1 MCQLVIFELFT
12 VKHIHPTYMIR
23 AVTTNATDN
32 LYCTLLTHSG
42 IHGVM
47 DGYTGFVAG
56 PINGNYV
63 YIPMEEI
70 AVTNNQVDTK
80 DHKWA

>member
-12 VKHIHPTYMIR
+12 VKHIHLTYMIR
-23 AVTTNATDN
+23 VVATNASDN
-32 LYCTLLTHSG
+32 LYCTLLAHSA

-47 DGYTGFVAG
+47 DGYTGFVAR
-56 PINGNYV
+56 PINGNYA

-70 AVTNNQVDTK
+70 VVTKNQVDTK